1 MQVTGGD
8 GMDRSA
14 KTIARLSSGGL
25 SLAAAT
31 ERVPAKRETSANG
44 SK

>member
-1 MQVTGGD
+1 MNMQVTGGD

-25 SLAAAT
+25 SSARVEN
-31 ERVPAKRETSANG
+31 ERVVQTV
-44 SK
+44 